1 MSKIT
6 TLHELYIEQLQDL
19 LSAEKQL
26 IKALPA
32 MANASYDS
40 KLKAGF
46 EEHFAET
53 KVHAQTVEQILSSH
67 DEKPGSKKCA
77 AMEGLIEE
85 GKEMISEDAEE
96 AVKDV
101 GLIAAAQRVEHY
113 EIAGYGCV
121 RTYAKILGYEKD
133 NVVLQGILDQ
143 EGDTDKKLTKIA
155 TTLNLK
161 AELGATK

>member
-32 MANASYDS
+32 MAKASYDS

-46 EEHFAET
+46 EEHLAQT
-53 KVHAQTVEQILSSH
+53 KVHAQTVEQILSCH
-67 DEKPGSKKCA
+67 DEKPGRKKCA

-85 GKEMISEDAEE
+85 GKEMISEDADE
-96 AVKDV
+96 AVKDI

-133 NVVLQGILDQ
+133 TKVLQGILDQ
-143 EGDTDKKLTKIA
+143 EGDTDKKLTKTA